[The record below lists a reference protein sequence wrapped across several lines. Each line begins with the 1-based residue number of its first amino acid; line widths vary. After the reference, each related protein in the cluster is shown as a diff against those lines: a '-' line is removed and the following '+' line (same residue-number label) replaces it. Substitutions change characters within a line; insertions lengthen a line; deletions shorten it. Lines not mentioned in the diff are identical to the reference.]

1 MKENLGHSSITF
13 SSPLLFTHKIRR
25 LAELNEK
32 EGKENESEVNE
43 PAKFNHDEGLCV
55 CHFLGK
61 EIVGGWGL
69 FVIIQGNEVGGVR
82 ESSALR
88 NRPCD

>member
-1 MKENLGHSSITF
+1 VKENLGHSSITF

-55 CHFLGK
+55 PF
-61 EIVGGWGL
+61 
-69 FVIIQGNEVGGVR
+69 F
-82 ESSALR
+82 
-88 NRPCD
+88 